1 MGLLQQAVKT
11 YDVMDKIG
19 LVGKY
24 EEGKEPLAP
33 IGHIIA
39 NAKIEVTIDKD
50 GSFISAQKVDKKI
63 IIPVTEESSGR
74 TSAPAPHPICDNLGY
89 LLGSD
94 NKKTELFLSQLANWS
109 ESIYGDEKVA
119 AVYKYVLKRRMME
132 DLKRAELIKI
142 EKDEIKN
149 EKDMVC
155 WRIIGFGE
163 NSGAVYEGSTL
174 RKYSEHY
181 VALKKK
187 ENKQICYV
195 MGEEDAPANQ
205 HLKGI
210 VALNGNAKI
219 ISANDS
225 ANFTYRGRFCD
236 ENEALSIGYIA
247 SQKAHNVLKWLVA
260 NQGDIIGGRSY
271 ICWNPNGKV
280 VPSIKS
286 PLLTNSD
293 DKLIPTDYK
302 NALKEVLLG
311 YQADLGADED
321 VVIASFDA
329 ATTGRLSIGYY
340 GELKGSDFLERLEY
354 WDETCC
360 WYDGKYGTYAPLLMN
375 IVLCAFG
382 NQRGNDEAAKIDVDD
397 KIKNQQMY
405 RLIKCRIEKARIPT
419 DFVKLITE
427 RASNLQI
434 YNKANRRKLL
444 FTACAVIN
452 KYYCDYGKEGYE
464 MSLEASKKDRSY
476 QYGRLLA
483 VLEKIEKDTY
493 GREEN
498 RETNAIRM
506 QSVFVKR
513 PAYATK
519 IIIEQLK
526 NGYYP
531 KLRSGTRVYYDKIIG
546 QIMEVISEFGD
557 KEYNKSLSE
566 SYLLGYYLQKN
577 DLYAKKN
584 DNEQEDEENE

>member
-11 YDVMDKIG
+11 YDLMDKIG

-50 GSFISAQKVDKKI
+50 GNFISAQKVDKKI

-89 LLGSD
+89 LLGND
-94 NKKTELFLSQLANWS
+94 NKKTELFLLQLADWKDS
-109 ESIYGDEKVA
+109 VYGDEKVA
-119 AVYKYVLKRRMME
+119 AVYKYVLKRTMMD
-132 DLKRAELIKI
+132 DLRRAELLKI

-155 WRIIGFGE
+155 WRIIGLGE
-163 NSGAVYEGSTL
+163 DPGAIYEGSTL

-181 VALKKK
+181 VELKEKD
-187 ENKQICYV
+187 NKQVCYV
-195 MGEEDAPANQ
+195 MGEEDALANQ

-247 SQKAHNVLKWLVA
+247 SQKAHNALKWLVA
-260 NQGDIIGGRSY
+260 NQGDIIGGRCY

-280 VPSIKS
+280 VPSVKS
-286 PLLTNSD
+286 PLLKKSD
-293 DKLIPTDYK
+293 DSLIPTDYK
-302 NALKEVLLG
+302 KALKKVLLG
-311 YQADLGADED
+311 YQDELGTEED
-321 VVIASFDA
+321 VVITSFDA

-360 WYDGKYGTYAPLLMN
+360 WYDRKYGTYAPLLMN

-434 YNKANRRKLL
+434 YNKTNRRKLL

-464 MSLEASKKDRSY
+464 MSLEAGKKDRSY

-493 GREEN
+493 DREEN

-506 QSVFVKR
+506 QSIFVKR
-513 PAYATK
+513 PAYAAK
-519 IIIEQLK
+519 IILEQLK

-531 KLRSGTRVYYDKIIG
+531 KLKAGTRVYYDKIIG

-577 DLYAKKN
+577 ELYAKKS